1 MLNFKIM
8 NSKTSKS
15 LPTLNDRVIM
25 YLDSELTKQEERN
38 LLLEIQSN
46 PQLKEFFNKEKSF
59 REFIRNKVN
68 RQKVSP
74 ALVQNIKD
82 RIRQRA
88 MS

>member
-1 MLNFKIM
+1 M

-82 RIRQRA
+82 KIRIRT

>member
-1 MLNFKIM
+1 M

>member
-1 MLNFKIM
+1 M
-8 NSKTSKS
+8 NSNTGTTH
-15 LPTLNDRVIM
+15 PTLNNRVIM
-25 YLDSELTKQEERN
+25 YLDNELTKQEERD

-46 PQLKEFFNKEKSF
+46 PQLKDFFNKEKSF

-82 RIRQRA
+82 RIKLKA

>member
-1 MLNFKIM
+1 M
-8 NSKTSKS
+8 NSNTGTTY
-15 LPTLNDRVIM
+15 PTLNNRVIM
-25 YLDSELTKQEERN
+25 YLDNELTKQEERD

-46 PQLKEFFNKEKSF
+46 PQLKDFFNKEKSF

-82 RIRQRA
+82 RIKLKA

>member
-1 MLNFKIM
+1 MSQAKNNFSTLM
-8 NSKTSKS
+8 N
-15 LPTLNDRVIM
+15 RVVM
-25 YLDSELTKQEERN
+25 YLDNGLTKQEERD

-46 PQLKEFFNKEKSF
+46 PQLKDFFNREKSF

-82 RIRQRA
+82 KIRLKTATR
-88 MS
+88 

>member
-1 MLNFKIM
+1 MSQAKNNFSTLM
-8 NSKTSKS
+8 N
-15 LPTLNDRVIM
+15 RVVM
-25 YLDSELTKQEERN
+25 YLDNGLTKQEERD

-46 PQLKEFFNKEKSF
+46 PQLKDFFNREKSF

-82 RIRQRA
+82 KIRLKTA
-88 MS
+88 T